1 MTRKALGKGLEALFG
16 NIGTEVA
23 NPKSGSSVLEIEI
36 SKISPNPFQPRR
48 EFSPEEIQELAE
60 SIRQKGVLQPIL
72 LRKHGEG
79 FQIVAGERRF
89 RAMKSLGKTEIPAQV
104 RDHLSDRDMMEMAL
118 IENLQRVQLNP
129 IEEALAFEALINEC
143 GVTHEE
149 IAEQLGKS
157 RSAVTNTLRLLKLD
171 AEVRAMIQSGKLSAG
186 HGRALLQ
193 ADPARQLKLAQ
204 KILDDQMTVRGAEAK
219 GAGAAKRKETK
230 DAMGKG
236 GKPASADAGA
246 YIDKLRYLL
255 GAKVVLKGN
264 DHKGVVE
271 IHYLSR
277 NDLETLGDLLQ
288 RGHDSLHGGG

>member
-16 NIGTEVA
+16 NIGTEVV
-23 NPKSGSSVLEIEI
+23 NPKTGSSALEVEI
-36 SKISPNPFQPRR
+36 SKITPNPFQPRR
-48 EFSPEEIQELAE
+48 IFSNEEIQELAD
-60 SIRQKGVLQPIL
+60 SIRIKGLLQPIL

-89 RAMKSLGKTEIPAQV
+89 RAMRSLGKTEIPAQV
-104 RDHLSDRDMMEMAL
+104 RDQVSDRDMMEMAL

-149 IAEQLGKS
+149 IADQLGKS

-171 AEVRAMIQSGKLSAG
+171 PEVRSLIQEGKLTAG

-193 ADPARQLKLAQ
+193 IEPSRQLKLAK
-204 KILDDQMTVRGAEAK
+204 KIVEDQLNVRTAEQN
-219 GAGAAKRKETK
+219 GAASGKKKDKEK
-230 DAMGKG
+230 NKSGN
-236 GKPASADAGA
+236 PNSAAF
-246 YIDKLRYLL
+246 IDKLRYLL
-255 GAKVVLKGN
+255 GAKVVMKGN
-264 DHKGVVE
+264 DHKGVIE

-277 NDLETLGDLLQ
+277 NDLDNLGDLLQ
-288 RGHDSLHGGG
+288 RGHDSLHGT